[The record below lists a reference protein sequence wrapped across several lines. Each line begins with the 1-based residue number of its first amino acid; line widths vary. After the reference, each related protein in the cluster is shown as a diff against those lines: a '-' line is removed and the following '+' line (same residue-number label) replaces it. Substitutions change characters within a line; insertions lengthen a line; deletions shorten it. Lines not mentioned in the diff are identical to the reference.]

1 MRNFVSFLAVPIVFS
16 FSLSACAQGADPS
29 VSANVVENN
38 ASLFEGAWENDR
50 GSAAVLKELPDGR
63 LTGHY
68 QTNVGQPDKG
78 QKFPLTGFAEGDQLT
93 FTVNFK
99 GYGSI
104 TAWAGQHS
112 VDEEGEFIKTLW
124 HLTRDVDDAKED
136 DDMWGAITAGAS
148 TFRRLKTSKN

>member
-1 MRNFVSFLAVPIVFS
+1 MRRILSSIAISTMLS
-16 FSLSACAQGADPS
+16 LGLSACAQALDKPLES
-29 VSANVVENN
+29 IVENAP
-38 ASLFEGAWENDR
+38 ASLFDGTWENDR
-50 GSAAVLKELPDGR
+50 GSAAVLETLPDGR

-112 VDEEGEFIKTLW
+112 VDAKGEFIKTLW
-124 HLTRDVDDAKED
+124 HLTRDVDDAAET
-136 DDMWGAITAGAS
+136 DDMWGSITAGAS
-148 TFRRLKTSKN
+148 TFRRLKVD

>member
-1 MRNFVSFLAVPIVFS
+1 MRRIVLSLALALTLS
-16 FSLSACAQGADPS
+16 AGTSACAQDSGKTVTEVPKS
-29 VSANVVENN
+29 TPH
-38 ASLFEGAWENDR
+38 LFTGTWENDR
-50 GSAAVLKELPDGR
+50 GSAAVLKTLPDGR

-112 VDEEGEFIKTLW
+112 VDADGEFIKTLW
-124 HLTRDVDDAKED
+124 HLTRDVENADED
-136 DDMWGAITAGAS
+136 DDMWGSITAGAS
-148 TFRRLKTSKN
+148 TFRRSELD